1 MYIVMC
7 LRVIYFHIDL
17 KSTHFNYTHDVA
29 NLETH
34 GRLIRIIVLINTK
47 REKKNKFLMKMYYQ
61 KQPVHMYKEI

>member
-7 LRVIYFHIDL
+7 LRLISFHIDL

-34 GRLIRIIVLINTK
+34 GRLIRIIVLINTIVAK
-47 REKKNKFLMKMYYQ
+47 ALDGQRYPLPLSECMR
-61 KQPVHMYKEI
+61 V